1 MHFED
6 YARLI
11 SAIRET
17 AEALRREADFVD
29 NLSHADVLRDRA
41 DACARRASEMER
53 DLPLCMPGEA
63 AEKASA
69 A

>member
-29 NLSHADVLRDRA
+29 NLHHADALRDRA
-41 DACARRASEMER
+41 EACAQRASEMER
-53 DLPLCMPGEA
+53 DLPLCMPRDA
-63 AEKASA
+63 VEKASVA
-69 A
+69 